1 MACVGHLTLWVV
13 QELRDRAEFE
23 AKVRGLKLVQS
34 EWTKGLKPCTPASTI
49 DCTLPWIGTPSP
61 VHHTGKRCCAGL
73 SAWPTLLMPGRQ
85 SGMPNFVSVIGRPPL
100 KVSPAGARVVMDP
113 VAVLGVRLVA

>member
-34 EWTKGLKPCTPASTI
+34 EWTKGTRVKEAEPGDEEAEGG
-49 DCTLPWIGTPSP
+49 DA
-61 VHHTGKRCCAGL
+61 VDEEEQRRCFI
-73 SAWPTLLMPGRQ
+73 LL
-85 SGMPNFVSVIGRPPL
+85 L
-100 KVSPAGARVVMDP
+100 
-113 VAVLGVRLVA
+113 